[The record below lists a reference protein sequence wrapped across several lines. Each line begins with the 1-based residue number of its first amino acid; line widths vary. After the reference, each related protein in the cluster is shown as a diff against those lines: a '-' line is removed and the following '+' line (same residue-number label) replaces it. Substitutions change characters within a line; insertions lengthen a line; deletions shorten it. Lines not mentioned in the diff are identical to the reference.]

1 MEKPAT
7 GHLGL
12 PPATRN
18 ERMTESMT
26 EDRGLNRLIPAPN
39 LNLMTRAWI
48 LMAET

>member
-12 PPATRN
+12 PPATRVGG
-18 ERMTESMT
+18 RTESMT